1 MLDSRERYHGG
12 AARRGRGEAEAFL
25 EKTLR
30 DINGLVHQPSA
41 AVGGTHRATCDNVLA
56 RVEDWRVLEIAR

>member
-1 MLDSRERYHGG
+1 MLDSREEYHGG
-12 AARRGRGEAEAFL
+12 AARRGRDKAEAFR

-30 DINGLVHQPSA
+30 DINGRVHQPSA
-41 AVGGTHRATCDNVLA
+41 AVGGTHRAACGNVLA